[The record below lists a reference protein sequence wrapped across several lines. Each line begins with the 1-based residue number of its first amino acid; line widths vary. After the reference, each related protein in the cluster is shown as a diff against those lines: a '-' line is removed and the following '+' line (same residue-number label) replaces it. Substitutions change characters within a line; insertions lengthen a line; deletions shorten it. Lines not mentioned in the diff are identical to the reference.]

1 MKELEGMSLA
11 QLRQVREEIDGMI
24 ERKEHEEKSALR
36 EKLEKVAAEAGFSL
50 SELLGAG
57 VVSRASKPKA
67 TGTDKRSSV
76 APKYRDP
83 STGSTWTGRGKKPK
97 WVEAAL
103 ASGKTL
109 ADLAI

>member
-11 QLRQVREEIDGMI
+11 QLRQVRVEIDGMI
-24 ERKEHEEKSALR
+24 ERKEHEEKAVLR
-36 EKLEKVAAEAGFSL
+36 AKIEKVAAEAGFSL
-50 SELLGAG
+50 SELIGAG
-57 VVSRASKPKA
+57 LVSRASKVKA
-67 TGTDKRSSV
+67 TGSDKRASV

-83 STGSTWTGRGKKPK
+83 STGTTWTGRGKKPK